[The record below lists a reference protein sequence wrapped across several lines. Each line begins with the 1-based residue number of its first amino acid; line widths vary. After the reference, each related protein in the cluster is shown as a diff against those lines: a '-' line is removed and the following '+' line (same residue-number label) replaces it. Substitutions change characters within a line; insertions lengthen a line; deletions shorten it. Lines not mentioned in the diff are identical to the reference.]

1 MSEKT
6 ENKDQNEQTSQIE
19 DLEESTADDHG
30 PQWVSELDSYPLRE
44 KEEDPKW
51 AVRAVWIWLCIAL
64 ALTTF
69 FIILLILGAIYD

>member
-1 MSEKT
+1 MNEEIKKMEEENQVSPGEKSEGPAPSEKVP
-6 ENKDQNEQTSQIE
+6 E
-19 DLEESTADDHG
+19 
-30 PQWVSELDSYPLRE
+30 WVSELDNYPLRE

-51 AVRAVWIWLCIAL
+51 AVRTVWIWLAFAM